1 MSRIGKLLVGVGVCI
16 AFGSM
21 SRADTATVEPLSP
34 VERQQADFYGAI
46 AGTGPAVAV
55 TWTID
60 LPRVTFGTDIELRLV
75 VKNAANAVELL
86 RPNLAD
92 RPEWKERFSVIQ
104 DVPGMVH
111 GEFRYKLRP
120 RNVGT
125 FELPLPKYR
134 FYNPRLPEG
143 RRFQVAYAD
152 ALILVVLPKPSIDKP
167 SVRTPL
173 DAPAHFFEELPV
185 VSRSAV
191 SPPAMS
197 WWALITVA
205 IVALPAWILFWR
217 WRNPDAAKLAKIR
230 RAKSVRVALDGL
242 RKAERSPEP
251 VAVVSQIVLRYLWE
265 RWHVN
270 SLANTPI
277 EVTKAMRAEGLPA
290 DKLCEVEELLSRCDE
305 VRFAPG
311 ADNGM
316 TLVRVARQ
324 LVERWE
330 GAAL

>member
-1 MSRIGKLLVGVGVCI
+1 MSRIGELLAVVCI
-16 AFGSM
+16 ALGSTVQ
-21 SRADTATVEPLSP
+21 ADIATVEQLSP

-55 TWTID
+55 AWRID
-60 LPRVTFGTDIELRLV
+60 PPRVTLGADIELTLT
-75 VKNAANAVELL
+75 VKNAANVGELQ
-86 RPNLAD
+86 RPNLAE
-92 RPEWKERFSVIQ
+92 RPEWKERFSVIR
-104 DVPGMVH
+104 DVPGTVP
-111 GEFRYKLRP
+111 GEFRYTLRP

-125 FELPLPKYR
+125 LELPIPKYR

-143 RRFQVAYAD
+143 RRFQVAFAD
-152 ALILVVLPKPSIDKP
+152 ALNVVVLPKPSMENV
-167 SVRTPL
+167 SVPTPL
-173 DAPAHFFEELPV
+173 DAPPHFFEELPAFG
-185 VSRSAV
+185 RSSV
-191 SPPAMS
+191 SPPSVS
-197 WWALITVA
+197 WWSLIAVA
-205 IVALPAWILFWR
+205 GLAPPTWIVFWR

-251 VAVVSQIVLRYLWE
+251 VAIVSQIVLRYLWE

-270 SLANTPI
+270 SMANTPI
-277 EVTKAMRAEGLPA
+277 EVAKAMRAEGLPA
-290 DKLCEVEELLSRCDE
+290 DKLGEVAELLSRCDE
-305 VRFAPG
+305 ARFAPG

-316 TLVRVARQ
+316 TLVAVARL

>member
-1 MSRIGKLLVGVGVCI
+1 MSRIGKLLAVVCI
-16 AFGSM
+16 ALGSTVQ
-21 SRADTATVEPLSP
+21 ADKASVEQLSP
-34 VERQQADFYGAI
+34 VERQQADFYRAI
-46 AGTGPAVAV
+46 AGSGPAVAV
-55 TWTID
+55 VWTLD
-60 LPRVTFGTDIELRLV
+60 VPRVTLGTDIELTLV
-75 VKNAANAVELL
+75 VKNAANAVELQ

-104 DVPGMVH
+104 DLPGTVL

-125 FELPLPKYR
+125 VELPIPKYR

-143 RRFQVAYAD
+143 RRFQVAFAD
-152 ALILVVLPKPSIDKP
+152 ALKLVVLPKPSLEKA
-167 SVRTPL
+167 SVPTPL
-173 DAPAHFFEELPV
+173 DAPPHFFEELPAFG
-185 VSRSAV
+185 RSAV
-191 SPPAMS
+191 SPLAIS
-197 WWALITVA
+197 WWALLAVA
-205 IVALPAWILFWR
+205 GLAPPAWIMFWR

-251 VAVVSQIVLRYLWE
+251 VAMVSQIVLRYLWE

-270 SLANTPI
+270 STATTPI
-277 EVTKAMRAEGLPA
+277 EVAKAMRAEGLPA
-290 DKLCEVEELLSRCDE
+290 DKLDEVEDLLRRCDE
-305 VRFAPG
+305 ARFAPG
-311 ADNGM
+311 ADNEM
-316 TLVRVARQ
+316 TLVAVARK